1 MDKLQA
7 KERFLEAANMD
18 VKTLLEKYETSEIG
32 ILDDDTVEKNRE
44 LYGENILD
52 SKEKVSIFKR
62 IGKALIDPFTVI
74 LLVLASISFV
84 LDVAIA
90 EAGDKDPS
98 TVIII
103 VVMVII
109 SVFLKV
115 YQETKSETAVSALT
129 SMINVSTAVRRN
141 NVTVER
147 PLEEVVVGDV
157 IALAAGDII
166 PGDARIIAA
175 RDLFLSEASLT
186 GESEPVEKSVY
197 SKKANDNLLE
207 RSNLVFMGTNVIS
220 GSGVAVTIA
229 VGKETFFGDI
239 SKAVTQKAA
248 KTSFEKG
255 ISSVSWL
262 LIRFMLVMIP
272 FVVLINGFGKGDWL
286 GSVLFALS
294 IAVGLTPEMLPMIV
308 TTSLS
313 KGAVSMSKK
322 DVVVKD
328 LSAIQNLG
336 AVDILCTDK
345 TGTLT
350 ENKVIVEYHHNVHG
364 EEEPRVLRHGF
375 LNSFYQTGLRNLI
388 DKSIIEKTNRIKD
401 EEPLLRGL
409 ETNYK
414 KIDELPFD
422 FRRKR
427 MSVILEDK
435 NGKVQMITKGAVEGM
450 LSICD
455 FVEYE
460 NKVLPLTD
468 SLKKVVMRHVNE
480 LNDRGMRVIAVA
492 QRTNEELRNL
502 EATVADEKEM
512 VLMGY
517 LSFLDPVKESAEQA
531 VRSLEQLGIDVKV
544 LTGDN
549 QRVTK
554 EVCRRL
560 NINTKNV
567 VLGPELN
574 KMTDEE
580 VRETVKNTNIYAQL
594 APLDKARI
602 VEIMRGMGHVV
613 GFLGD
618 GINDAPAMKVADVG
632 ISVHDAVDIAKETAP
647 VILLEKDLNVLRG
660 SIREARTV
668 YMNMLKYIKITAS
681 SNFGNMFSVIVASL
695 MLPFLPM
702 LPLHLLLL
710 NLIYDISMV
719 TIPWDNVDE
728 EQIAKPLPWETEGIR
743 SFMIWFGPISS
754 IFDIALYVIMFYVI
768 LPNAFGGVSYS
779 QLIAGDQASFV
790 MMFHAAWFILSMI
803 SQTLIVHL
811 IRSEKIAFVKSRASW
826 QLMTSAI
833 IGTVLLVSL
842 PYILGP
848 QLDLLAPPAI
858 FYAVLVGLIAAYVAL
873 TSLIKHIYI
882 KKYGKL
888 I

>member
-1 MDKLQA
+1 MDKVTAQ
-7 KERFLEAANMD
+7 KRFLEAANMSVED
-18 VKTLLEKYETSEIG
+18 LLEKYETSEIG
-32 ILDDDTVEKNRE
+32 ILDEDIVEKNRD
-44 LYGENILD
+44 LYGENVLD
-52 SKEKVSIFKR
+52 SKKKVSVFRR
-62 IGKALIDPFTVI
+62 IGRALIDPFTVI

-84 LDVAIA
+84 LDVLMASK
-90 EAGDKDPS
+90 GDKDIS
-98 TVIII
+98 TVVIII
-103 VVMVII
+103 VMIII

-141 NVTVER
+141 NITVER

-197 SKKANDNLLE
+197 SKKANDNLLA

-239 SKAVTQKAA
+239 SKAVTQKAD
-248 KTSFEKG
+248 KTSFEIG
-255 ISSVSWL
+255 IASVSWL

-272 FVVLINGFGKGDWL
+272 FVILINGFGKGDWI

-322 DVVVKD
+322 DVIVKD

-336 AVDILCTDK
+336 AIDILCTDK

-350 ENKVIVEYHHNVHG
+350 ENRVVVEYHHNVHG

-375 LNSFYQTGLRNLI
+375 LNSYYQTGLRNLI

-401 EEPLLRGL
+401 GEPLLRNL
-409 ETNYK
+409 EKNYK

-422 FRRKR
+422 FKRKR

-468 SLKKVVMRHVNE
+468 NLKKIVLKHVNE

-502 EATVADEKEM
+502 QATVADEKEM

-517 LSFLDPVKESAEQA
+517 LSFLDPVKESAEEA
-531 VRSLEQLGIDVKV
+531 IRSLEHLGIDVKV

-549 QRVTK
+549 ERVTK
-554 EVCRRL
+554 EICRRL
-560 NINTKNV
+560 HINTENV
-567 VLGPELN
+567 VLGPDLSN
-574 KMTDEE
+574 MTDEE
-580 VRETVKNTNIYAQL
+580 VRATVKNTNVYAKL
-594 APLDKARI
+594 APLDKARL
-602 VEIMRGMGHVV
+602 VQIMRDMGHVV

-660 SIREARTV
+660 SIRESRTV

-728 EQIAKPLPWETEGIR
+728 EQIAKPLPWETGGIR
-743 SFMIWFGPISS
+743 SFMVWFGPISS
-754 IFDIALYVIMFYVI
+754 IFDIALYVIMFFFL
-768 LPNAFGGVSYS
+768 LPNTFGGSFKS
-779 QLIAGDQASFV
+779 LLAGDQAKFI

-811 IRSEKIAFVKSRASW
+811 IRSEKTAFVKSRASW

-833 IGTVLLVSL
+833 VGTVVLVSL
-842 PYILGP
+842 PYLFGP
-848 QLDLLAPPAI
+848 QLNLLAPPAV
-858 FYAVLVGLIAAYVAL
+858 FYAILTGLIAAYVGL
-873 TSLIKHIYI
+873 TILIKKIYI